1 MGLKNSACDRPKVFV
16 VVHQRVPTGP
26 SFQFLLR
33 LPVLHTNG
41 ILNEQEPT
49 QRDLPVKDLRIPVYL
64 SEENLKF
71 LASVDNLPEDLRED
85 FAQACEAVA
94 GRRKGAEALRKLSP
108 ALLEA
113 LSLQVSETV
122 LPLAALQGKHWARE
136 IALWLEE
143 NPRLL
148 LAGPESGLENKRAY
162 TLYALPPAQ
171 DPNLSPLSDDFEG
184 VALSSHESR
193 QAAQQQAARYALPVV
208 EAPSLARAA

>member
-1 MGLKNSACDRPKVFV
+1 MEDLK
-16 VVHQRVPTGP
+16 
-26 SFQFLLR
+26 
-33 LPVLHTNG
+33 
-41 ILNEQEPT
+41 
-49 QRDLPVKDLRIPVYL
+49 IPVYL

-71 LASVDNLPEDLRED
+71 LANMDNLPENLRED
-85 FAQACEAVA
+85 FSRAWEAA
-94 GRRKGAEALRKLSP
+94 AARRKGAEALRKLSP

-136 IALWLEE
+136 IALWLEA

-148 LAGPESGLENKRAY
+148 LARPGLGLGNERTY
-162 TLYALPPAQ
+162 TLYALPPEQ
-171 DPNLSPLSDDFEG
+171 DVALSPLSEDFEG

-193 QAAQQQAARYALPVV
+193 QAAQQQAFRYVLPVV